1 MIKTNVDRGGD
12 IVLNGKAVTFT
23 GGYFWNDYCLQE
35 IYLRIWWW
43 TWIWGDGHWKKR
55 KRGIRLSTGQTV
67 LDVLRTC
74 LVLYFVYF
82 AELAMR
88 LTSFPE
94 EKIFPPDMLKV
105 SHHFT
110 YFCGIIGS
118 LYIPWDETDCYYCL
132 LSWEWDAWYRLSD
145 TWTAWKKREKQ
156 ERRGGIHLMRP
167 TLVQTEIQH
176 CLHTSASLTYS
187 T

>member
-1 MIKTNVDRGGD
+1 MTTVYKKSICEYDDEHEYELMDTV
-12 IVLNGKAVTFT
+12 
-23 GGYFWNDYCLQE
+23 
-35 IYLRIWWW
+35 
-43 TWIWGDGHWKKR
+43 KKR

-118 LYIPWDETDCYYCL
+118 LYIP
-132 LSWEWDAWYRLSD
+132 
-145 TWTAWKKREKQ
+145 
-156 ERRGGIHLMRP
+156 
-167 TLVQTEIQH
+167 
-176 CLHTSASLTYS
+176 
-187 T
+187 